1 MGWQE
6 RVEYEQAQRQQVEEE
21 LLRVRQQLAAAIETK
36 VASSPLLSSPL
47 AFVSL
52 TSFPSALHLF
62 SSARVVLATSSPH
75 SQLLLTSPPHHIL
88 STSTLPPPPHHPL
101 FLTPFP
107 YPISPTPL
115 PQPLSSPPFP
125 THILPPIPP

>member
-1 MGWQE
+1 MSMGWQE

-88 STSTLPPPPHHPL
+88 STSTLPPPRLTTYQTDHIFFQAL
-101 FLTPFP
+101 LYLVWFLLLVGNIN
-107 YPISPTPL
+107 Y
-115 PQPLSSPPFP
+115 
-125 THILPPIPP
+125 